1 LNLLLHFPCIVN
13 LLENSSM
20 KQNLLQVIERMTLIT
35 ESNLS
40 LSKFFYVNDFISGA
54 FGM

>member
-1 LNLLLHFPCIVN
+1 VN

-20 KQNLLQVIERMTLIT
+20 KQNLLQVIERMTPIT

-40 LSKFFYVNDFISGA
+40 LSKFFYANDFISGA